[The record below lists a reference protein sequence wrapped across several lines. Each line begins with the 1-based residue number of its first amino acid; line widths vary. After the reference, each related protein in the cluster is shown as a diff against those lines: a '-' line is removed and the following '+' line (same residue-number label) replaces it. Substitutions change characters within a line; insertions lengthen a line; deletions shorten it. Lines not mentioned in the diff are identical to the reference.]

1 MLTLPGEAASIRS
14 LGARLATLL
23 LGLATASCVS
33 SRVGP
38 PTPLAAPARSAT
50 LDEVAAAYDEYCSG
64 IWTFSASGSLEV
76 RDARSGKSGKLGVRL
91 VAARGGRLY
100 IKGSVLVVTAL
111 EVVSNGD
118 RFWFQVPSK
127 KTVWTGPNDLP
138 APAEGSDNAPYYAL
152 RPRDVSGALLPEP
165 LKPGADDVLL
175 LEADRDAFSL
185 LLGHAAAGRGS
196 VARRVW
202 MDRATL
208 KPVRLREYDERGEVS
223 SEVSLGQWQEGTP
236 RQLVVSRPREGYLAT
251 LSLDKV
257 ETNVSVPDRAFV
269 PRTPEDYKVEEV
281 RD

>member
-1 MLTLPGEAASIRS
+1 MLGGEVRRP
-14 LGARLATLL
+14 ARLDRPALVTLL
-23 LGLATASCVS
+23 LGLATAGCVS
-33 SRVGP
+33 TRVGP
-38 PTPLAAPARSAT
+38 VTPVAPPARSAT
-50 LDEVAAAYDEYCSG
+50 LDEVAAAYDEYCSD
-64 IWTFSASGSLEV
+64 IQTFSASGSLEV

-138 APAEGSDNAPYYAL
+138 APAEGSDKAPYYAL

-165 LKPGADDVLL
+165 LKPGPDDILL

-185 LLGHAAAGRGS
+185 LLGHTAAGRGNLT
-196 VARRVW
+196 RRVW
-202 MDRATL
+202 LDRDTL
-208 KPVRLREYDERGEVS
+208 KPVRLREYDGRGEVS
-223 SEVSLGQWQEGTP
+223 SDVSLGQWQDGTP
-236 RQLVVSRPREGYLAT
+236 RQLVVSRPRDGYLAT

-269 PRTPEDYKVEEV
+269 PRTPEGYKVEEV
-281 RD
+281 QH